1 MRAAAVIELA
11 MQYLFNGAT
20 MASSAAECIGNARIL
35 LEQGNEEAARLRA
48 LKALAYCV
56 GVLHP
61 AYAAA
66 TAPSTTGA

>member
-1 MRAAAVIELA
+1 MRADAIIELVQ
-11 MQYLFNGAT
+11 QYITGAT
-20 MASSAAECIGNARIL
+20 MASSAAVCVADARWCL
-35 LEQGNEEAARLRA
+35 SRGDEATARLCA
-48 LKALAYCV
+48 LSALAYCV

>member
-1 MRAAAVIELA
+1 MTAAAIIE
-11 MQYLFNGAT
+11 QVQQHITGAT
-20 MASSAAECIGNARIL
+20 MASSAAACVGYARIC
-35 LEQGNEEAARLRA
+35 LEHGDEVAARRHA

>member
-1 MRAAAVIELA
+1 MNATAMIE
-11 MQYLFNGAT
+11 MVQQHITGAT
-20 MASSAAECIGNARIL
+20 MASSAAVCVADARACLSRGDEANAR
-35 LEQGNEEAARLRA
+35 QRA

>member
-1 MRAAAVIELA
+1 MRAAAVIELVQQHISEA
-11 MQYLFNGAT
+11 IQ
-20 MASSAAECIGNARIL
+20 ASSAAICLRDAQQL
-35 LEQGNEEAARLRA
+35 LADGNERYAVRRA

>member
-1 MRAAAVIELA
+1 MRAAAVIELVQ
-11 MQYLFNGAT
+11 QYLSQAIQ
-20 MASSAAECIGNARIL
+20 ASSAAACVGYARIC
-35 LEQGNEEAARLRA
+35 LEHGDEVAARRHA

>member
-1 MRAAAVIELA
+1 MRAAAVIELVQ
-11 MQYLFNGAT
+11 QYLPQAIQ
-20 MASSAAECIGNARIL
+20 ASSATVCLRDAQQL
-35 LEQGNEEAARLRA
+35 LVGGDERYALQRA